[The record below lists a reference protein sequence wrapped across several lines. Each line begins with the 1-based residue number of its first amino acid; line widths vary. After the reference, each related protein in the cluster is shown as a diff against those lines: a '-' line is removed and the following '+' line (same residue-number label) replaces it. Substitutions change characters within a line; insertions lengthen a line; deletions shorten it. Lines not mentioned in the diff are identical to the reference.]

1 MRTPPPRFIV
11 LEGLDGAGTTTQAG
25 RLHHWLTSRGAASFA
40 TREPTTGPV
49 GALIRELLAGPSD
62 PTAGGDP
69 PPAGHGER
77 AMALLFAADRAAH
90 SVEIARRL
98 AAGAH
103 VICDRYVFSS
113 LAYQTLDAAIT
124 PEWVAEANSGCAVP
138 DITFLLEVPATLCLE
153 RIAARNDGRTIYERR
168 DLLEAIAEGYARL
181 RAFYAERFGE
191 LVTIDGTRSPE
202 DVQTA
207 IRDTLRD
214 RFDIR

>member
-25 RLHHWLTSRGAASFA
+25 RLHDWLTSRGAASFA
-40 TREPTTGPV
+40 TREPTAGPV
-49 GALIRELLAGPSD
+49 GKLIRQLLAGPSD
-62 PTAGGDP
+62 PAGRS
-69 PPAGHGER
+69 ER
-77 AMALLFAADRAAH
+77 AMALLFAADRAVH

-103 VICDRYVFSS
+103 VVCDRYVFSS
-113 LAYQTLDAAIT
+113 VAYQTLDAAIT

-138 DITFLLEVPATLCLE
+138 DITFLLEVPAAVCLE
-153 RIAARNDGRTIYERR
+153 RIAARDDGRTIYERR
-168 DLLEAIAEGYARL
+168 DLLEAIAKGYERL
-181 RAFYAERFGE
+181 RAFYTERYGE

-202 DVQTA
+202 DVQAA